1 MNLKVVCWNVK
12 RAKKE
17 KDILWN
23 KILSFDADILLLQ
36 EVISFPQQI
45 LDLYKIQE
53 RKATKKNGSDQLF
66 STALLVKAEI
76 CYEIKLFSKHDW
88 VNKELDFFK
97 GNLIAF
103 KIRFKDIY
111 LNVVSIYSPAWEINR
126 DRLRGVDI
134 SMVKLEKNP
143 DLWCATIFRDALKNN
158 MLLDDHPWI
167 IGGDF
172 NSSPTFDKT
181 FSSGCQESIDRYYAL
196 GLKECLKEYNGKLI
210 PTFKNTNGGRVVH
223 QIDHLYVT
231 NQFYENLNNCY
242 VTEQNEIFDNNL
254 SDHLPI
260 IANFKILKNI

>member
-45 LDLYKIQE
+45 LDSYEIQE

-76 CYEIKLFSKHDW
+76 CSEIKLFSKHDW

-103 KIRFKDIY
+103 KIRFKDNY
-111 LNVVSIYSPAWEINR
+111 LNVVSIYSPAWEI
-126 DRLRGVDI
+126 DRERLKGIDI
-134 SMVKLEKNP
+134 SEVKLEKNP
-143 DLWCATIFRDALKNN
+143 DIWCTEVFRDALKNIMSVDN
-158 MLLDDHPWI
+158 HSWI
-167 IGGDF
+167 IGGDL
-172 NSSPTFDKT
+172 NASSTFDKT
-181 FSSGCQESIDRYYAL
+181 FSSGNQEILDRYYAL
-196 GLKECLKEYNGKLI
+196 GLKECLKEYNGKLT
-210 PTFKNTNGGRVVH
+210 PTFKNTNGGKVIH
-223 QIDHLYVT
+223 QMDHLFT
-231 NQFYENLNNCY
+231 SNDLFENLENCY
-242 VTEQNEIFDNNL
+242 ITEQNEIFDNNL